1 VSEGHS
7 PQTGF
12 KIATTGI
19 SQRANLDVDGNVQV
33 VVMSGG
39 GGGGG
44 GACTIAD
51 AADVVEGALAD
62 AAIVTDAAGTVS
74 GKLRG
79 LVKIFA
85 DIWDSTNN
93 FFRVGPKIGTTTGT
107 IAAAPDTVKA
117 VLNGKYAS
125 ASFQLLATGGP
136 TGTLTVEV
144 SVDSEVT
151 YFAAECWNPQASYT
165 GPIIATNNIDVSV
178 TSSGL
183 WTVPLPPG
191 ATHLKFRGNGWGSG
205 SWALIVN
212 ASTAPAMDR
221 RQMGQPIISAP
232 SNGGGTGQQMLVN
245 RGGAATY
252 LIDSASGSVVTVNGS
267 ALADTFANPANVLE
281 VQTFPSN
288 YNGATWDRQRGDTAN
303 GLDVDVTRSA
313 LPTGAATLAA
323 QTQPGVDIGDVT
335 INNAAGASA
344 VNIQDG
350 GNAITVDGSV
360 TVTQATGTNLHTVLD
375 SGTLTG
381 ITNAVTVT
389 QATAAN
395 LKVDLS
401 GTGANATA
409 IKVDGS
415 AVTQP
420 VSGTV
425 SISGTIATT
434 TGLAS
439 TTTTTQV
446 RPAWR
451 QNVVLLAVNASR
463 KNGVI
468 TNGTDAP
475 LYVNEGAVASDA
487 VYLAVVPPNGRYTLD
502 ATNEVDG
509 WWNIPPTSGWAF
521 ATERT

>member
-12 KIATTGI
+12 KIASNGVST
-19 SQRANLDVDGNVQV
+19 RANLDDDGNVQV

-51 AADVVEGALAD
+51 AADTVEGALAD

-93 FFRVGPKIGTTTGT
+93 FFRAGPKTTTTTGT
-107 IAAAPDTVKA
+107 IAGAAQTVNLA
-117 VLNGKYAS
+117 LNGKYAS

-136 TGTLTVEV
+136 SGFLAVEV
-144 SVDSEVT
+144 SVDSGVT
-151 YFAAECWNPQASYT
+151 YFAAECWNPVGSGT
-165 GPIIATNNIDVSV
+165 GPIISSNSIDVSV
-178 TSSGL
+178 NTSGL
-183 WTVPLPPG
+183 WVVPLPPG
-191 ATHLKFRGNGWGSG
+191 ATNLKFRENSWIAG
-205 SWALIVN
+205 SWALSVA
-212 ASTAPAMDR
+212 ASTFPAMDWVR
-221 RQMGQPIISAP
+221 MGQPIISAP
-232 SNGGGTGQQMLVN
+232 TNGGGAGQQMLVTK
-245 RGGAATY
+245 GGAATY
-252 LIDSASGSVVTVNGS
+252 LIDSTTGSAVTVNGTN
-267 ALADTFANPANVLE
+267 LADAFANPANVSE
-281 VQTFPSN
+281 TQTFPYN
-288 YNGATWDRQRGDTAN
+288 YNGATWDRQTGNTAN

-375 SGTLTG
+375 SGTLTT

-420 VSGTV
+420 ISGTV
-425 SISGTIATT
+425 SVSGTIATT
-434 TGLAS
+434 PGLAS

-446 RPAWR
+446 CPAWR